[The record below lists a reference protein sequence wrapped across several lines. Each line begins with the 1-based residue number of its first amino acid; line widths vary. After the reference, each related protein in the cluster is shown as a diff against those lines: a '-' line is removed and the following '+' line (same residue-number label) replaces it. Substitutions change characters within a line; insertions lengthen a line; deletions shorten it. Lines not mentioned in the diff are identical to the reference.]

1 MKINFVCYNVISM
14 KYILK
19 GKVFGRVQKVGFRA
33 FTKDI
38 ADSLGIQGYVKN
50 LDDGSVE
57 FEAIGEKEV
66 LEIFLE
72 KLKEGPKYAFVSDI
86 KYNMEVFEDEDYPK
100 SFDILY

>member
-1 MKINFVCYNVISM
+1 M

-19 GKVFGRVQKVGFRA
+19 GKVFGRVQKVSFRA

-38 ADSLGIQGYVKN
+38 ADSLGIQGYVRN
-50 LDDGSVE
+50 VEDGTVE
-57 FEAIGEKEV
+57 FEAIGEKEA
-66 LEIFLE
+66 LEMFLE
-72 KLKEGPKYAFVSDI
+72 KLKEGPKHAFVSDI